1 MALLYFIRYNVAMR
15 KNAACAV
22 AILAEGIMGDAMQY
36 LFEYNDTLNS
46 PYEAFLFNTS
56 TMGFSVR
63 PHWHYFMEI
72 VYMREGTGFVECDG
86 NSYLVEA
93 GDMILF
99 HPEAVHAICA
109 AANIPQ
115 KYEVL
120 KFDVN
125 HLYTE
130 NSYAPKLRTILN
142 SARSC
147 KMPICFRAE
156 DIEHIPVSDLFEECR
171 SELDDKNYGY
181 DMIVHNK
188 ICYLLVQLIRLWRER
203 GFDTDVAAVRSSE
216 VESIHEITAYI
227 DAHVGETIKVE
238 ELADMCN
245 MSYSYFA
252 KSFKQYYG
260 RSCKEYI
267 EFMRICKAEDLLL
280 FTDFDLSY
288 ISQET
293 GFSDSSHLIK
303 IFRKWKG
310 VTPKQFKIQHV
321 KA

>member
-1 MALLYFIRYNVAMR
+1 M
-15 KNAACAV
+15 
-22 AILAEGIMGDAMQY
+22 MQY

-56 TMGFSVR
+56 VVKFPVR

-72 VYMREGTGFVECDG
+72 IYMREGTGFIECDG
-86 NSYLVEA
+86 SSYIVEP
-93 GDMILF
+93 GDLILF
-99 HPEAVHAICA
+99 HPEAVHAIYPA
-109 AANIPQ
+109 ADSPM

-125 HLYTE
+125 RLYTE
-130 NSYAPKLRTILN
+130 NSYAPKLRIILGN
-142 SARSC
+142 ARGM
-147 KMPICFRAE
+147 KMPICFKEE
-156 DIEHIPVSDLFEECR
+156 DIRHIPASELFEECR
-171 SELDDKNYGY
+171 TELENKNYGY

-188 ICYLLVQLIRLWRER
+188 ICYLLVQLIRIWKES
-203 GFDTDVAAVRSSE
+203 GFDTDAAAANLAE
-216 VESIHEITAYI
+216 TDSIHAVTAYI

-252 KSFKQYYG
+252 KNFKQYYG
-260 RSCKEYI
+260 RSCREYI
-267 EFMRICKAEDLLL
+267 EFIRICKAEDLLL

-310 VTPKQFKIQHV
+310 VTPKQFKMRHV
-321 KA
+321 KRIS